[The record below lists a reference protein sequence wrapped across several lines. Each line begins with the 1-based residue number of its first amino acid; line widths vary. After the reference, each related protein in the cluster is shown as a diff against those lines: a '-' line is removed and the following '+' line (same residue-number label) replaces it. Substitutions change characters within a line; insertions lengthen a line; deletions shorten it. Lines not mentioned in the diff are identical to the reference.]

1 MHDQDTRALSLPDEA
16 IDGTI
21 MASLLADDA
30 QRPWTVD
37 EIVREVGDE
46 VAVTDSLGRLYG
58 GGLIHRLG
66 GFVFA
71 TRAAVRSD
79 QLAR

>member
-1 MHDQDTRALSLPDEA
+1 MHDQDTRALSLSEPV

-37 EIVREVGDE
+37 EIVREIGSE
-46 VAVTDSLGRLYG
+46 VAVSDSLNRLYG

-71 TRAAVRSD
+71 TRAALRSD
-79 QLAR
+79 LLAR